1 MKEENTVE
9 QQIIDA
15 LQGQNLNV
23 LARIARH
30 FELGAITQYEVYR
43 EEELLCDPIIW
54 LEEDLEEAT
63 LDQWNN
69 TRAPKTLLERSIE
82 EGHEIRQWLEQW
94 AMDSSTTED
103 SVNE

>member
-9 QQIIDA
+9 QQIIE
-15 LQGQNLNV
+15 LLEGQNLIV

-63 LDQWNN
+63 LEQWNN

-82 EGHEIRQWLEQW
+82 EGHEIRQFLEQW
-94 AMDSSTTED
+94 SMDESTTTEA
-103 SVNE
+103 EQ